1 MITLLTCHPYRSHGK
16 YRYLVFC
23 ERCTSKNKEK
33 DSKKTTKKTVV
44 TTKDETITYEPSTPD
59 IKRENT
65 IKVVAFIFILCCI
78 AYIFVSKI
86 RNRQSTREHTTPYF
100 ENLSVYGPAGTM
112 SGENPNLVSFSCCKA
127 LAKAGAF
134 CFARKNIL
142 MQRRVGYMFI
152 EFS

>member
-1 MITLLTCHPYRSHGK
+1 MKMSIKNPILSCERILLIKILLTLSMIR
-16 YRYLVFC
+16 YRY
-23 ERCTSKNKEK
+23 KQEK
-33 DSKKTTKKTVV
+33 HS
-44 TTKDETITYEPSTPD
+44 
-59 IKRENT
+59 
-65 IKVVAFIFILCCI
+65 
-78 AYIFVSKI
+78 
-86 RNRQSTREHTTPYF
+86 PYF

-112 SGENPNLVSFSCCKA
+112 SGENVNLVSFSCCKA